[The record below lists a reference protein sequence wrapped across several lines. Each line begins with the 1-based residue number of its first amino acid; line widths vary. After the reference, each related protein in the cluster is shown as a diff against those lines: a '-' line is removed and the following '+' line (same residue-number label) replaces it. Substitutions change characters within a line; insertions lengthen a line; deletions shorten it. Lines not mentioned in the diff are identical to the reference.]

1 MKTLIG
7 QAVFTAGGKTYCWE
21 DVVFA
26 AMAWGEWGPLREEAR
41 QGLAC
46 AKRMRE
52 TGESPTDEEME
63 NALKEYRY
71 RQSLISGEEVEV
83 WLRQWGLG
91 IVDWMKYVCM
101 SLLRERWA
109 DRMEEITNRF
119 PVTEEEIEG
128 EVKTVGVCS
137 GRLVSLCRKLAVRAS
152 IHERRSGEGGSVAKN
167 AKDLLEA
174 FTRNIQECGEAY
186 GIPDAMGKRLKA
198 LACMEASYRDF
209 CTAQCTPDAIRKEIQ
224 LHNIEWIRID
234 CLCLSTPDE
243 QVAREAALC
252 VREDGEGIGDVAAR
266 MGCRVREDHFYLEQ
280 VEPSLYGPFL
290 CSRKGELV
298 GPVHA
303 GGNPRLFLIQT
314 KVMPSDD
321 DPLLRQRAQD
331 AILDHLFDSEIR
343 RVVRWETIIHKE

>member
-1 MKTLIG
+1 MKTLLG
-7 QAVFTAGGKTYCWE
+7 QPVFTAGGRPYYWE

-26 AMAWGEWGPLREEAR
+26 AMAWGEWGPLREEVR
-41 QGLAC
+41 EGLSC

-63 NALKEYRY
+63 NALREYRY
-71 RQSLISGEEVEV
+71 QHSLISGEEVDV

-101 SLLRERWA
+101 SLLRKRWA
-109 DRMEEITNRF
+109 DRMGEITNRF
-119 PVTEEEIEG
+119 PVNDEEIEG
-128 EVKTVGVCS
+128 AVKTVGVCS

-152 IHERRSGEGGSVAKN
+152 IHKRGSGEGGSLASNEKG
-167 AKDLLEA
+167 LLET
-174 FTRNIQECGEAY
+174 FTRNIQECGEPY
-186 GIPDAMGKRLKA
+186 GTPEAVGERLKD
-198 LACMEASYRDF
+198 LACAEASYRDF
-209 CTAQCTPDAIRKEIQ
+209 CAAQCTPDAIRKEIQ
-224 LHNIEWIRID
+224 SHNIEWIRID
-234 CLCLSTPDE
+234 CLCLSTLDE
-243 QVAREAALC
+243 QAAREAALC
-252 VREDGEGIGDVAAR
+252 VREDGEGIGDVAER
-266 MGCRVREDHFYLEQ
+266 MRCTVRVDHFYLEQ

-290 CSRKGELV
+290 CARKGELI

-303 GGNPRLFLIQT
+303 GGHPSLFLIQT

-343 RVVRWETIIHKE
+343 RMVRWETIIHKE